1 MDSRVSFPAC
11 EEKKLEREF
20 RNFHV
25 GDLVVVA
32 DKNLS
37 STNWLL
43 GRIIKIFSGSDNV
56 IHVAK
61 VKTPQ
66 GVYVRP
72 TVNLCLLEG
81 VD

>member
-1 MDSRVSFPAC
+1 MNI
-11 EEKKLEREF
+11 

-25 GDLVVVA
+25 ADLVVVA

-43 GRIIKIFSGSDNV
+43 GRIIKIFSGLDNV
-56 IHVAK
+56 IRVAK

-72 TVNLCLLEG
+72 NANLCLLEG